1 MNNNRTDLELIT
13 SLVDEGT
20 RILDVGCGNGE
31 LLQSLKDKKNVRG
44 QGLELKQERVN
55 QCVSRGLSAIQGN
68 ADSDLSLYPNQ
79 SFDCVILSQTIQA
92 TSNPKNILIELVR
105 IGKKAIVSIPNFG
118 FWKVRAG
125 FATYGKMPI
134 TKKLS
139 NNYDPLDKGLAV
151 QSLNEAEKNGKVLTG
166 LLYINPEVKDHTE
179 ILNIADTPF
188 NQFSDQ
194 ELCPGS
200 DKLERVNESLN

>member
-1 MNNNRTDLELIT
+1 MSNNRTDLELIT

-31 LLQSLKDKKNVRG
+31 LLQSLKDKKSVKG

-68 ADSDLSLYPNQ
+68 ADNDLSLYPNQ

-105 IGKKAIVSIPNFG
+105 IGKKAIVGASSVITRNVKNG
-118 FWKVRAG
+118 SLALTRAKQ
-125 FATYGKMPI
+125 TEV
-134 TKKLS
+134 KKL
-139 NNYDPLDKGLAV
+139 
-151 QSLNEAEKNGKVLTG
+151 
-166 LLYINPEVKDHTE
+166 
-179 ILNIADTPF
+179 
-188 NQFSDQ
+188 
-194 ELCPGS
+194 
-200 DKLERVNESLN
+200 